1 MEFFLASSDI
11 FNIWESFL
19 KKSTEKTPYDQMFWK
34 NIWINHFSKDYKFE
48 YIYNEDFFVPL
59 KINDSIASI
68 IGDKDIVDYNN
79 ILSINQNLS
88 KFEEI
93 LDQIFSLDI
102 KIFQIFS
109 ISEKSST
116 YRLLSN
122 EKLQK
127 KYSIIFQKEDVSPY
141 LKLPETWDEYIS
153 YLPKKKRHEL
163 RRKIRRLEE
172 NTEFDS
178 GDYYTYN
185 HKDEILENFFKLH
198 RISSQDKNKFMT
210 SKMEN
215 FFIDLISQMLL
226 SNSIIY
232 SYLNIDGSTVAC
244 SLSFLDSNIRY
255 LYNSGFDP
263 SFNNFSSGLL
273 NHAFAIKRSIEKK
286 YDVFDFMR
294 GNERYKYDLGGID
307 TQLYTVILE
316 KK

>member
-286 YDVFDFMR
+286 YDIFDFMR

>member
-153 YLPKKKRHEL
+153 NLPKKKRHEL

-232 SYLNIDGSTVAC
+232 SYLNIDGPTVAC

-286 YDVFDFMR
+286 YDIFDFMR